1 MCRSPS
7 LCRYLETI
15 FVLKGVVLGHSQDGA
30 CTNLFKNLCVNSLKG
45 DLSNATTFNPPLFSM
60 VNPFMTKF
68 SAIGTAKM
76 PMQTYGMTPLS
87 AKSTSM
93 DSAFKSFNEKI
104 IRDEN
109 YMSEK
114 FITYDIVEGGV
125 VAAGQEVREEVHHD
139 ETLPLSL

>member
-1 MCRSPS
+1 MSSFRP
-7 LCRYLETI
+7 
-15 FVLKGVVLGHSQDGA
+15 LKDGA
-30 CTNLFKNLCVNSLKG
+30 CTNLFKNLCVNSLNG
-45 DLSNATTFNPPLFSM
+45 DLSNATTFNPPLFSL
-60 VNPFMTKF
+60 VNPFMTNF

-93 DSAFKSFNEKI
+93 DSAFKSLNEKK
-104 IRDEN
+104 IRD
-109 YMSEK
+109 EK

-139 ETLPLSL
+139 ETLSLSL

>member
-1 MCRSPS
+1 M
-7 LCRYLETI
+7 
-15 FVLKGVVLGHSQDGA
+15 
-30 CTNLFKNLCVNSLKG
+30 TN
-45 DLSNATTFNPPLFSM
+45 
-60 VNPFMTKF
+60 F

-76 PMQTYGMTPLS
+76 PIQTYGMTPLS

-93 DSAFKSFNEKI
+93 DNDFKSFNEKK

-114 FITYDIVEGGV
+114 CITYNIVESGV